1 MSYIDELRNTPKDTP
16 LTPAEKE
23 RQQLPHVCILT
34 DNIKEICM
42 IEQKS
47 GNRQFQGMFSRLLWK
62 VSDNDGG
69 YIDTHAEYVF
79 RPEIVGKQKLT
90 EYAVGL
96 AQRTSFQLKS
106 LSETREFTYS
116 AMDVADAMYNS
127 ANVSPVYFK
136 YKETAIRMRDELR
149 DEIEKL
155 GFSRNSVVAI
165 EISDFR
171 IKVKVKSWKNIW
183 TNEIKFQ
190 RDVSPIEFTG
200 GSIYGLKID
209 LKW

>member
-1 MSYIDELRNTPKDTP
+1 
-16 LTPAEKE
+16 
-23 RQQLPHVCILT
+23 
-34 DNIKEICM
+34 
-42 IEQKS
+42 
-47 GNRQFQGMFSRLLWK
+47 
-62 VSDNDGG
+62 
-69 YIDTHAEYVF
+69 
-79 RPEIVGKQKLT
+79 
-90 EYAVGL
+90 
-96 AQRTSFQLKS
+96 
-106 LSETREFTYS
+106 
-116 AMDVADAMYNS
+116 MDVADAMYNS

-190 RDVSPIEFTG
+190 RDVSTIEFTG

-209 LKW
+209 LK